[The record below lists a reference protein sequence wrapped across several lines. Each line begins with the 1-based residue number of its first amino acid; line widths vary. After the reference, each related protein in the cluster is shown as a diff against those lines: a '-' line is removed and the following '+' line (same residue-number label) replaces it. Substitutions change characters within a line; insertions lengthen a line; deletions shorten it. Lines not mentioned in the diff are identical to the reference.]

1 MSGMTILCVEDQ
13 SEYMAT
19 LTCMLEGIGY
29 DVLPASNGEQAI
41 DLLGKQTIDG
51 VLLEYN
57 LPDAA
62 GSQLRAQLKAI
73 RPDVPV
79 LLFDGIGMCRGEVEG
94 NDRPQALWLF
104 ASDACGVYGFSD
116 LEITHAGRTSPVGVF
131 TLASN
136 HGKVNVRAGSGMLLR
151 VDTVTMTSSANGP
164 S

>member
-41 DLLGKQTIDG
+41 DLLAKQTIDG

-73 RPDVPV
+73 RPDIPV
-79 LLFDGIGMCRGEVEG
+79 LLFDGIGSQTPVMLRFFDAYLRSMERVG
-94 NDRPQALWLF
+94 NEF
-104 ASDACGVYGFSD
+104 GD
-116 LEITHAGRTSPVGVF
+116 LEA
-131 TLASN
+131 
-136 HGKVNVRAGSGMLLR
+136 
-151 VDTVTMTSSANGP
+151 
-164 S
+164 